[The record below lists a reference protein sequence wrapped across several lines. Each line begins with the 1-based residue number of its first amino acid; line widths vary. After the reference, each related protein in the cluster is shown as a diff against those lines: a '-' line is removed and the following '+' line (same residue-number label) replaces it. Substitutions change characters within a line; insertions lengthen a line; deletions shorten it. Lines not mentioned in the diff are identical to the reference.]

1 MNVTDAT
8 DTRTSSVVV
17 RSARANEASVVA
29 GVLQRAFRDD
39 PLLAWFL
46 RDDGRAEEAR
56 SDFFRANVEDYFANA
71 RRVDLA
77 VDGEGRPAGTAMWT
91 APPGAQ
97 RSSWRDRLGLWGL
110 RGWTGLRRFPRFLR
124 LVTATEGR
132 YPSEPHHYLFMVGVE
147 PERQGQGVGS
157 ALLRSVLAE
166 CDAGGLPAYLESSNE
181 RNLPLYRR
189 HGFEVIEELR
199 LGRAGPVLWLMWRE
213 PGSG

>member
-1 MNVTDAT
+1 MADSTGSS
-8 DTRTSSVVV
+8 TSRVVV
-17 RSARANEASVVA
+17 RSARPDEASVVA
-29 GVLQRAFRDD
+29 QILESAFRND
-39 PLLAWFL
+39 PLLAWVL
-46 RDDGRAEEAR
+46 RHDSRAEEAR

-77 VDGEGRPAGTAMWT
+77 VDGEGQPAGAAMWT

-132 YPSEPHHYLFMVGVE
+132 YPREPHHYLFMVGVE
-147 PERQGQGVGS
+147 PERQGRGVGS
-157 ALLRSVLAE
+157 ALLREVLTQ
-166 CDAGGLPAYLESSNE
+166 CDAEGLPAYLESSNE
-181 RNLPLYRR
+181 RNLTLYRR

-199 LGRAGPVLWLMWRE
+199 LGRSGPLLWLMWRE